1 MKYPETRVVDHRD
14 DYHGTEVADP
24 YRWLEEIESKEVQDW
39 VRRQNELTEGVLD
52 GIPERKEFLEELRR
66 AVDYTR
72 YGTPERRGES
82 LFTMRHEGLSR
93 QPRLV
98 RSGEDPK
105 IGEVVLDPNTF
116 SEDGTVSMPAYSITP
131 SGRLVAYA
139 KAGAGSDWLTWHVR
153 DLESGE
159 DLPDVIEWSKFGVA
173 MWDAEEKGF
182 YYSRF
187 PKPEPGA
194 EYKSTNERPQLCYH
208 KLGSEPG
215 LDQVVYEDLEHPQR
229 LFFSSINADRTLIG
243 IHVRERG
250 VSTNRLVILNLGNG
264 ETTELLSG
272 HQASMRMVDAFDDS
286 VLLETDLDA
295 PRGRVLRVRLRAPDM
310 FEEVVPQH
318 RYALN
323 TVDCV
328 AGRLFCSYLRNACSL
343 VHEYDLHGEKVGEI
357 RMGLGSISG
366 FTGDRH
372 SQDTF
377 YTYTDFVTPATSFRY
392 EPEIN
397 KRQIVVE
404 DDADFDSANFEVAQ
418 EFVESKD
425 GTSVPVFLITPKGC
439 IPNGEN
445 PTILYGYGGFRVPQR
460 PAFSALRTAWLKKGG
475 IYVVACLRG
484 GLEYGEEWHEAGTK
498 LQKQNVFDDYYAVAE
513 WLVEQRFTSARRLG
527 ALGRSNGGL
536 LVGAALTQR
545 PELFGA
551 AVPTVGVLDMLRFNK
566 FTIGWAWESDYG
578 SPQDPEEFRA
588 LYAYSPYHN
597 VREGESY
604 PATLVVTG
612 DTDDRVVPSHS
623 YKFAARMQA
632 AQGGDAPVLLRVDTS
647 AGHGMGK
654 PIDKQLEETA
664 DTYAFFLRHLG
675 GK

>member
-1 MKYPETRVVDHRD
+1 MKYPETRTVDQRD
-14 DYHGTEVADP
+14 DYHGTQVADP
-24 YRWLEEIESKEVQDW
+24 YRWLEEIESDEVREW
-39 VRRQNELTEGVLD
+39 IHRQNEVTEAVLEA
-52 GIPERKEFLEELRR
+52 IPERKEFLEELRR

-72 YGTPERRGES
+72 YGTPERRGDQ

-116 SEDGTVSMPAYSITP
+116 SEDGTVSMPAFSISQ
-131 SGRLVAYA
+131 SGKYIAYA
-139 KAGAGSDWLTWHVR
+139 RAGSGSDWLAWHVR

-173 MWDAEEKGF
+173 MWDAEEAGF
-182 YYSRF
+182 YYTRF
-187 PKPEPGA
+187 PKPEAGA
-194 EYKSTNERPQLCYH
+194 EYKSANERPQLCH
-208 KLGSEPG
+208 HPLSANPD
-215 LDQVVYEDLEHPQR
+215 LDQVVYEDPEHPQR
-229 LFFSSINADRTLIG
+229 LFFSSINADKTLIG
-243 IHVRERG
+243 LHVRERG
-250 VSTNRLVILNLGNG
+250 ESTNRLVILNLGSG
-264 ETTELLSG
+264 ETTELLAG
-272 HQASMRMVDAFDDS
+272 HKASLRMVDAFDES
-286 VLLETDLDA
+286 VLVETDLDA
-295 PRGRVLRVRLRAPDM
+295 PRGRVLRVRLGAPEM

-318 RYALN
+318 RHALN
-323 TVDCV
+323 AVDCV
-328 AGRLFCSYLRNACSL
+328 AGRLFCNYLRNACSL
-343 VHEYDLHGEKVGEI
+343 VHEYDLRGEKVGEI

-392 EPEIN
+392 EPALN

-404 DDADFDSANFEVAQ
+404 DDADIDPANYEVAQ
-418 EFVESKD
+418 EFVASKD
-425 GTSVPVFLITPKGC
+425 GTSVPVFLITPKGYV
-439 IPNGEN
+439 PNGEN
-445 PTILYGYGGFRVPQR
+445 PTILYGYGGFRIPQR
-460 PAFSALRTAWLKKGG
+460 PAYSALRTAWLNKGG
-475 IYVVACLRG
+475 VYAVACLRG

-498 LQKQNVFDDYYAVAE
+498 LNKQNVFDDYYAVAE
-513 WLVEQRFTSARRLG
+513 WLIEHQVTSAKNLA

-536 LVGAALTQR
+536 LVGAAITQR

-551 AVPTVGVLDMLRFNK
+551 AAPTVGVLDMLRFNQ
-566 FTIGWAWESDYG
+566 FTIGWAWESDFG
-578 SPQDPEEFRA
+578 SPQNPEEFKA
-588 LYAYSPYHN
+588 LFAYSPYHN
-597 VREGESY
+597 VREGAKY

-623 YKFAARMQA
+623 YKFAARLQA
-632 AQGGDAPVLLRVDTS
+632 AQSSDTPVMLRVDTS

-664 DTYAFFLRHLG
+664 DTYAFFWGHLG
-675 GK
+675 E